1 MNEHGT
7 TAPSRGTPN
16 TAGFSGFEGRVA
28 AVTGAGRGIG
38 RAVADALVAKG
49 ARTAYLDLAEPEPTL
64 DADALNSD
72 PPNSAPLN
80 SDNCLYVPCDV
91 TDEASVDAAFSTVEE
106 TWGTVSILVNNAGIF
121 WIRPL
126 TETTLEAWN
135 QMLAVNA
142 TGAFL
147 CARRVLPAMRAQSYG
162 RLIAL
167 GSSAGKTGGAKETA
181 AYGASK
187 AAIMALAKSIATEYA
202 AYGITS
208 NALAPALINTDMVS
222 GISDL
227 AGRIP
232 VGRLG
237 EPADIAAAV
246 VFLASEQ
253 AGFITGEVMDING
266 GFLID

>member
-1 MNEHGT
+1 MNSDSANPAKRD
-7 TAPSRGTPN
+7 APTGP
-16 TAGFSGFEGRVA
+16 AFGGFEGRVA
-28 AVTGAGRGIG
+28 VVTGAGRGIG
-38 RAVADALVAKG
+38 RAVADAFVARG
-49 ARTAYLDLAEPEPTL
+49 ARTAYLDVQDPEPALDGGGDRTL
-64 DADALNSD
+64 F
-72 PPNSAPLN
+72 
-80 SDNCLYVPCDV
+80 VHCDV
-91 TDEASVDAAFSTVEE
+91 TDEAAVDAAFTTVEQA
-106 TWGTVSILVNNAGIF
+106 WGTVSILVNNAGIF

-126 TETTLEAWN
+126 AETTLEAWN
-135 QMLAVNA
+135 QMMAVNT

-147 CARRVLPAMRAQSYG
+147 CARRALGGMRAQQYG

-202 AYGITS
+202 ADGITS
-208 NALAPALINTDMVS
+208 NALAPALINTAMVD
-222 GISDL
+222 GIADL

-246 VFLASEQ
+246 VFLASED

>member
-1 MNEHGT
+1 MSADST
-7 TAPSRGTPN
+7 DTSAATRWPAPSFG
-16 TAGFSGFEGRVA
+16 GFEGRVA

-49 ARTAYLDLAEPEPTL
+49 ARTAYLDVNTPEP
-64 DADALNSD
+64 
-72 PPNSAPLN
+72 PLG
-80 SDNCLYVPCDV
+80 SGERGLFVHCDV

-126 TETTLEAWN
+126 AEITLEAWN
-135 QMLAVNA
+135 QMMAVNT

-147 CARRVLPAMRAQSYG
+147 CARRVLPGMRAQGYG

-202 AYGITS
+202 ADGITS
-208 NALAPALINTDMVS
+208 NALAPALINTDMVA
-222 GISDL
+222 GIADL

-246 VFLASEQ
+246 VFLASEE

>member
-1 MNEHGT
+1 MST
-7 TAPSRGTPN
+7 DSTDSTSTAATSGP
-16 TAGFSGFEGRVA
+16 AGPAFGGFEGRVA
-28 AVTGAGRGIG
+28 AVTGAGQGIG
-38 RAVADALVAKG
+38 RAVADALAARG
-49 ARTAYLDLAEPEPTL
+49 ARTAYLDVNEPEP
-64 DADALNSD
+64 ALGGDRS
-72 PPNSAPLN
+72 LF
-80 SDNCLYVPCDV
+80 VHCDV
-91 TDEASVDAAFSTVEE
+91 TDEASVDAAFATVEE

-126 TETTLEAWN
+126 AETTLEAWN
-135 QMLAVNA
+135 QMMAVNT

-147 CARRVLPAMRAQSYG
+147 CARRVLPGMRAQRYG

-202 AYGITS
+202 ADGITS
-208 NALAPALINTDMVS
+208 NALAPALINTAMVA
-222 GISDL
+222 GIADL

-246 VFLASEQ
+246 VFLASED

>member
-1 MNEHGT
+1 MT
-7 TAPSRGTPN
+7 TDSAN
-16 TAGFSGFEGRVA
+16 TAATGGSAAPAFGGFVGRVA
-28 AVTGAGRGIG
+28 VVTGAGRGIG
-38 RAVADALVAKG
+38 RAVADALA
-49 ARTAYLDLAEPEPTL
+49 ARGSCTAYLDLNEPHPAL
-64 DADALNSD
+64 DGGECSMF
-72 PPNSAPLN
+72 
-80 SDNCLYVPCDV
+80 VHCDV
-91 TDEASVDAAFSTVEE
+91 TDEASVDAAFTTVEE

-126 TETTLEAWN
+126 AETTLDAWN
-135 QMLAVNA
+135 QMMAVNT

-147 CARRVLPAMRAQSYG
+147 CARRVLPGMRAQRYG

-202 AYGITS
+202 ADGITS
-208 NALAPALINTDMVS
+208 NALAPALINTDMVA
-222 GISDL
+222 GIADL

-246 VFLASEQ
+246 VFLASED

>member
-1 MNEHGT
+1 MT
-7 TAPSRGTPN
+7 TDSAN
-16 TAGFSGFEGRVA
+16 TAAAGGTGAPTFGGFAGRVA

-38 RAVADALVAKG
+38 RAAADALAAQG
-49 ARTAYLDLAEPEPTL
+49 ACTAYLDIAEPQPPL
-64 DADALNSD
+64 DGDECSMF
-72 PPNSAPLN
+72 
-80 SDNCLYVPCDV
+80 VHCDV
-91 TDEASVDAAFSTVEE
+91 TDEASVDAAFSRIEQA
-106 TWGTVSILVNNAGIF
+106 WGTVSILVNNAGIF

-126 TETTLEAWN
+126 SETTLEAWN
-135 QMLAVNA
+135 QMMAVNT

-147 CARRVLPAMRAQSYG
+147 CARRALGGMRAQGYG

-202 AYGITS
+202 ADGITS
-208 NALAPALINTDMVS
+208 NALAPALINTDMVA
-222 GISDL
+222 GIADL

-246 VFLASEQ
+246 VFLASEE

>member
-1 MNEHGT
+1 MST
-7 TAPSRGTPN
+7 DSTDAAATSDPVAPSFG
-16 TAGFSGFEGRVA
+16 GFEGRVA
-28 AVTGAGRGIG
+28 VVTGAGRGIG
-38 RAVADALVAKG
+38 RATADTLVAKG
-49 ARTAYLDLAEPEPTL
+49 ACTAYLDVKAPEPPL
-64 DADALNSD
+64 DGGECSLF
-72 PPNSAPLN
+72 
-80 SDNCLYVPCDV
+80 VHCDV
-91 TDEASVDAAFSTVEE
+91 TDEASVDAAFTTVEE
-106 TWGTVSILVNNAGIF
+106 AWGTISILVNNAGIF

-126 TETTLEAWN
+126 AEITLEAWN
-135 QMLAVNA
+135 QMMAVNT

-147 CARRVLPAMRAQSYG
+147 CARRALPGMRAQGYG

-202 AYGITS
+202 ADGITS
-208 NALAPALINTDMVS
+208 NALAPALINTDMVA
-222 GISDL
+222 GIADL

-246 VFLASEQ
+246 VFLASEE

>member
-1 MNEHGT
+1 MSTDSSPTGVD
-7 TAPSRGTPN
+7 
-16 TAGFSGFEGRVA
+16 FSGFEGRVA

-49 ARTAYLDLAEPEPTL
+49 ARTAYLDVSEPEPAL
-64 DADALNSD
+64 DGGERAMFIH
-72 PPNSAPLN
+72 
-80 SDNCLYVPCDV
+80 CDV
-91 TDEASVDAAFSTVEE
+91 TDEPSVDAAFTRVEE
-106 TWGTVSILVNNAGIF
+106 AWGTVSILVNNAGIF

-126 TETTLEAWN
+126 AETSLEAWN
-135 QMLAVNA
+135 QMMAVNVN
-142 TGAFL
+142 GPFL
-147 CARRVLPAMRAQSYG
+147 CARRVLPAMRAQGYG

-187 AAIMALAKSIATEYA
+187 AAVMALAKSIATEYA

-208 NALAPALINTDMVS
+208 NALAPALINTDMVA
-222 GISDL
+222 GIADL

-237 EPADIAAAV
+237 EPSDIAAAV

-253 AGFITGEVMDING
+253 AGFITGEVTDING

>member
-1 MNEHGT
+1 MT
-7 TAPSRGTPN
+7 TDSAN
-16 TAGFSGFEGRVA
+16 TAATGGSAAPAFGGFEGRVA
-28 AVTGAGRGIG
+28 VVTGAGRGIG
-38 RAVADALVAKG
+38 RAVADALAARG
-49 ARTAYLDLAEPEPTL
+49 ACTAYLDLNEPDSAL
-64 DADALNSD
+64 DGGECSMF
-72 PPNSAPLN
+72 
-80 SDNCLYVPCDV
+80 VHCDV
-91 TDEASVDAAFSTVEE
+91 TDEASVDAAFTTVEE
-106 TWGTVSILVNNAGIF
+106 TWGTISILVNNAGIF

-126 TETTLEAWN
+126 AETTLDAWN
-135 QMLAVNA
+135 QMMAVNT

-147 CARRVLPAMRAQSYG
+147 CARRVLPGMRAQRYG

-202 AYGITS
+202 ADGITS
-208 NALAPALINTDMVS
+208 NALAPALINTDMVA
-222 GISDL
+222 GIADL

-246 VFLASEQ
+246 VFLASED

>member
-1 MNEHGT
+1 MSTDSTSAAATSEPG
-7 TAPSRGTPN
+7 AP
-16 TAGFSGFEGRVA
+16 AFSGFEGRVA
-28 AVTGAGRGIG
+28 VVTGAGRGIG
-38 RAVADALVAKG
+38 RATADALVAKG
-49 ARTAYLDLAEPEPTL
+49 ACTAYLDVNAPEPPL
-64 DADALNSD
+64 DGGECSLF
-72 PPNSAPLN
+72 
-80 SDNCLYVPCDV
+80 VHCDV
-91 TDEASVDAAFSTVEE
+91 TDESSVDAAFTTVEE
-106 TWGTVSILVNNAGIF
+106 TWGTISILVNNAGIF

-126 TETTLEAWN
+126 AETTVEAWN
-135 QMLAVNA
+135 QMMAVNT

-147 CARRVLPAMRAQSYG
+147 CARRVLPGMRAQGYG

-187 AAIMALAKSIATEYA
+187 AAVMALAKSIATEYA
-202 AYGITS
+202 ADGITS
-208 NALAPALINTDMVS
+208 NALAPALINTAMVA
-222 GISDL
+222 GIADL

-237 EPADIAAAV
+237 EPSDIAAAV
-246 VFLASEQ
+246 VFLASEE

>member
-1 MNEHGT
+1 MSTDSASAAPASGP
-7 TAPSRGTPN
+7 TAPAFG
-16 TAGFSGFEGRVA
+16 GFEGRVA

-38 RAVADALVAKG
+38 RAVADALVSKG
-49 ARTAYLDLAEPEPTL
+49 ARTAYLDLAEPEPPF
-64 DADALNSD
+64 DAGEHGLF
-72 PPNSAPLN
+72 
-80 SDNCLYVPCDV
+80 VHCDV
-91 TDEASVDAAFSTVEE
+91 ADEASVDAAFTTVEE

-126 TETTLEAWN
+126 AETSLEAWN
-135 QMLAVNA
+135 QMMAVNT

-147 CARRVLPAMRAQSYG
+147 CARRVLPAMRAQRYG
-162 RLIAL
+162 RLVAL
-167 GSSAGKTGGAKETA
+167 GSSAGKTGGAKATA

-202 AYGITS
+202 ADGITS
-208 NALAPALINTDMVS
+208 NALAPALINTDMVA
-222 GISDL
+222 GIADL

-246 VFLASEQ
+246 VFLASEE

>member
-1 MNEHGT
+1 MT
-7 TAPSRGTPN
+7 TSDPSPALTAPLAPP
-16 TAGFSGFEGRVA
+16 AFSGFDGRVA
-28 AVTGAGRGIG
+28 AVTGAAQGIG
-38 RAVADALVAKG
+38 RATADALKAAG

-64 DADALNSD
+64 DGDRALF
-72 PPNSAPLN
+72 
-80 SDNCLYVPCDV
+80 VRCDV
-91 TDEASVDAAFSTVEE
+91 TDEGSVDAAFTAIEDA
-106 TWGTVSILVNNAGIF
+106 WGPVSILVNNAGIF

-126 TETTLEAWN
+126 AETTLEAWN
-135 QMLAVNA
+135 QMLAVNV

-147 CARRVLPAMRAQSYG
+147 CARRVLPAMRAQGYG

-187 AAIMALAKSIATEYA
+187 AAVMALAKSIATEYA
-202 AYGITS
+202 ADGITS
-208 NALAPALINTDMVS
+208 NALAPALINTDMVA
-222 GISDL
+222 GIADL

>member
-1 MNEHGT
+1 MSTDSTDAAATSEPG
-7 TAPSRGTPN
+7 APSFG
-16 TAGFSGFEGRVA
+16 GFEGRVA
-28 AVTGAGRGIG
+28 VVTGAGRGIG
-38 RAVADALVAKG
+38 RATADALVAKG
-49 ARTAYLDLAEPEPTL
+49 ARTAYLDVSAPEPPL
-64 DADALNSD
+64 DGGGSSLF
-72 PPNSAPLN
+72 
-80 SDNCLYVPCDV
+80 VHCDV
-91 TDEASVDAAFSTVEE
+91 TDEGSVDAAFTTVEE

-126 TETTLEAWN
+126 AEITLEAWN
-135 QMLAVNA
+135 QMMAVNT

-147 CARRVLPAMRAQSYG
+147 CARRVLPGMRAQGYG

-202 AYGITS
+202 ADGITS
-208 NALAPALINTDMVS
+208 NALAPALINTDMVA
-222 GISDL
+222 GIADL

-246 VFLASEQ
+246 VFLASEE

>member
-1 MNEHGT
+1 MSTESTNPAAASEPL
-7 TAPSRGTPN
+7 APS
-16 TAGFSGFEGRVA
+16 FSGFEGRVA
-28 AVTGAGRGIG
+28 VVTGAGRGIG
-38 RAVADALVAKG
+38 RAVADALAAKG
-49 ARTAYLDLAEPEPTL
+49 ARTAYLDVNEPEPVL
-64 DADALNSD
+64 DDEGRLF
-72 PPNSAPLN
+72 
-80 SDNCLYVPCDV
+80 VHCDV
-91 TDEASVDAAFSTVEE
+91 TDETSVDAAFSTIEA

-126 TETTLEAWN
+126 AETTLEAWN
-135 QMLAVNA
+135 QMMAVNA

-147 CARRVLPAMRAQSYG
+147 CARRVLPGMRGQGYG

-202 AYGITS
+202 ADGVTS
-208 NALAPALINTDMVS
+208 NALAPALINTDMVA
-222 GISDL
+222 GIADL

-246 VFLASEQ
+246 VFLASEES
-253 AGFITGEVMDING
+253 GFITGEVMDING

>member
-1 MNEHGT
+1 MSTDNTNAAATSEPM
-7 TAPSRGTPN
+7 AP
-16 TAGFSGFEGRVA
+16 AFSGFEGRVA
-28 AVTGAGRGIG
+28 VVTGAGRGIG

-49 ARTAYLDLAEPEPTL
+49 ACTAYLDVNAPEPPL
-64 DADALNSD
+64 DGGS
-72 PPNSAPLN
+72 S
-80 SDNCLYVPCDV
+80 VFVHCDV
-91 TDEASVDAAFSTVEE
+91 TDEASVDAAFTTVEE

-126 TETTLEAWN
+126 AEITLEAWN
-135 QMLAVNA
+135 QMLAVNT

-147 CARRVLPAMRAQSYG
+147 CARRVLPGMRAQGYG

-202 AYGITS
+202 ADGITS
-208 NALAPALINTDMVS
+208 NALAPALINTDMVA
-222 GISDL
+222 GIADL

-246 VFLASEQ
+246 VFLASEE

>member
-1 MNEHGT
+1 MSPDSANAA
-7 TAPSRGTPN
+7 APGNPGGP
-16 TAGFSGFEGRVA
+16 AFGGFEGRVA
-28 AVTGAGRGIG
+28 VVTGAGRGIG

-49 ARTAYLDLAEPEPTL
+49 ARTAYLDLNTPEPHL
-64 DADALNSD
+64 DGGERGI
-72 PPNSAPLN
+72 
-80 SDNCLYVPCDV
+80 YVHCDV
-91 TDEASVDAAFSTVEE
+91 TDEASVDAAFTTLEE
-106 TWGTVSILVNNAGIF
+106 TWGTISILVNNAGIF

-126 TETTLEAWN
+126 AEITLEAWN
-135 QMLAVNA
+135 QMMAVNT

-147 CARRVLPAMRAQSYG
+147 CARRVLPGMRAQGYG

-187 AAIMALAKSIATEYA
+187 AAVMALAKSIATEYA
-202 AYGITS
+202 ADGITS
-208 NALAPALINTDMVS
+208 NALAPALINTDMVA
-222 GISDL
+222 GIADL

-246 VFLASEQ
+246 VFLASEE

>member
-1 MNEHGT
+1 MNDDSASGSQ
-7 TAPSRGTPN
+7 APAFG
-16 TAGFSGFEGRVA
+16 GFEGRVA
-28 AVTGAGRGIG
+28 VVTGAGRGIG
-38 RAVADALVAKG
+38 RAVAGALAAKG
-49 ARTAYLDLAEPEPTL
+49 ACTAYLDVAKPEP
-64 DADALNSD
+64 ALGGDRS
-72 PPNSAPLN
+72 LF
-80 SDNCLYVPCDV
+80 VQCDV
-91 TDEASVDAAFSTVEE
+91 TDEASVDAAFTTVEE

-126 TETTLEAWN
+126 AETTLEAWN
-135 QMLAVNA
+135 QMMAVNT

-147 CARRVLPAMRAQSYG
+147 CARRVLPGMQEQGYG

-202 AYGITS
+202 ADGITS
-208 NALAPALINTDMVS
+208 NALAPALINTDMVA
-222 GISDL
+222 GIADL

-246 VFLASEQ
+246 VFLASEE

>member
-1 MNEHGT
+1 MSTDSASAAPASGP
-7 TAPSRGTPN
+7 TAPVFG
-16 TAGFSGFEGRVA
+16 GFEGRVA
-28 AVTGAGRGIG
+28 VVTGAGRGIG
-38 RAVADALVAKG
+38 RAVADALVARG
-49 ARTAYLDLAEPEPTL
+49 ARTAYLDLAEPEPPL
-64 DADALNSD
+64 DAGERGHF
-72 PPNSAPLN
+72 
-80 SDNCLYVPCDV
+80 VHCDV
-91 TDEASVDAAFSTVEE
+91 TDEISVDAAFTTVEE

-126 TETTLEAWN
+126 AETSLEAWN
-135 QMLAVNA
+135 QMMAVNT

-147 CARRVLPAMRAQSYG
+147 CARRVLPAMRAQRYG
-162 RLIAL
+162 RLVAL

-202 AYGITS
+202 ADGITS
-208 NALAPALINTDMVS
+208 NALAPALINTDMVA
-222 GISDL
+222 GIADL

-246 VFLASEQ
+246 VFLASEE

>member
-1 MNEHGT
+1 MSTDSAGEAT
-7 TAPSRGTPN
+7 TPRDAAVPVFG
-16 TAGFSGFEGRVA
+16 GFEGRVA
-28 AVTGAGRGIG
+28 AVTGASRGIG
-38 RAVADALVAKG
+38 RAVADALEARG
-49 ARTAYLDLAEPEPTL
+49 ARTAYLDVNEPEP
-64 DADALNSD
+64 
-72 PPNSAPLN
+72 PLEGERARFFH
-80 SDNCLYVPCDV
+80 CDV
-91 TDEASVDAAFSTVEE
+91 TDETSVDAAFTAVEE

-126 TETTLEAWN
+126 AEITLEAWN
-135 QMLAVNA
+135 RMMAVNA
-142 TGAFL
+142 TGPFL
-147 CARRVLPAMRAQSYG
+147 CARRALPGMRAQGYG

-202 AYGITS
+202 ADGITS
-208 NALAPALINTDMVS
+208 NALAPALINTDMVA
-222 GISDL
+222 GIADL

-237 EPADIAAAV
+237 EPSDIAAAV
-246 VFLASEQ
+246 VFLASEE
-253 AGFITGEVMDING
+253 ASFITGEVMDVNG

>member
-1 MNEHGT
+1 MT
-7 TAPSRGTPN
+7 PDSAKTAVTGGAVGPAFG
-16 TAGFSGFEGRVA
+16 GFEGRVA
-28 AVTGAGRGIG
+28 VVTGAGRGIG
-38 RAVADALVAKG
+38 RAVADALAARG
-49 ARTAYLDLAEPEPTL
+49 ACTAYLDLNEPDPAL
-64 DADALNSD
+64 DGGDCSMF
-72 PPNSAPLN
+72 
-80 SDNCLYVPCDV
+80 VHCDV
-91 TDEASVDAAFSTVEE
+91 TDEVSVDAAFTTVEKA
-106 TWGTVSILVNNAGIF
+106 WGTVSILVNNAGIF

-126 TETTLEAWN
+126 AETTLDAWN
-135 QMLAVNA
+135 QMMAVNT

-147 CARRVLPAMRAQSYG
+147 CARRALGGMRAQQYG

-202 AYGITS
+202 ADGITS
-208 NALAPALINTDMVS
+208 NALAPALINTAMVA
-222 GISDL
+222 GIADL

-246 VFLASEQ
+246 VFLASED

>member
-1 MNEHGT
+1 MT
-7 TAPSRGTPN
+7 TDSAN
-16 TAGFSGFEGRVA
+16 TAATGGSAAPAFGGFVGRVA
-28 AVTGAGRGIG
+28 VVTGAGRGIG
-38 RAVADALVAKG
+38 RAVADALAARG
-49 ARTAYLDLAEPEPTL
+49 ARTAYLDLNEPDPAL
-64 DADALNSD
+64 DGGECSMF
-72 PPNSAPLN
+72 
-80 SDNCLYVPCDV
+80 VHCDV
-91 TDEASVDAAFSTVEE
+91 TDEASVDAAFTTVEE
-106 TWGTVSILVNNAGIF
+106 TWGTISILVNNAGIF

-126 TETTLEAWN
+126 AETTLDAWN
-135 QMLAVNA
+135 QMMAVNT

-147 CARRVLPAMRAQSYG
+147 CARRVLPGMRAQRYG

-202 AYGITS
+202 ADGITS
-208 NALAPALINTDMVS
+208 NALAPALINTDMVA
-222 GISDL
+222 GIADL

-246 VFLASEQ
+246 IFLASED

>member
-1 MNEHGT
+1 MSTDSTNAAATSEPP
-7 TAPSRGTPN
+7 APSFG
-16 TAGFSGFEGRVA
+16 GFEGRVA
-28 AVTGAGRGIG
+28 VVTGAGRGIG
-38 RAVADALVAKG
+38 RATADALVAKG
-49 ARTAYLDLAEPEPTL
+49 ACTAYFDVNAPEPPL
-64 DADALNSD
+64 DGECSLF
-72 PPNSAPLN
+72 
-80 SDNCLYVPCDV
+80 VHCDV
-91 TDEASVDAAFSTVEE
+91 TDEASIDAAFTTVEE

-126 TETTLEAWN
+126 AEITLEAWN
-135 QMLAVNA
+135 QMMAVNT

-147 CARRVLPAMRAQSYG
+147 CARRVLPGMRAQGYG

-202 AYGITS
+202 ADGITS
-208 NALAPALINTDMVS
+208 NALAPALINTDMVA
-222 GISDL
+222 GIADL

-246 VFLASEQ
+246 VFLASEE

>member
-1 MNEHGT
+1 MST
-7 TAPSRGTPN
+7 DSTN
-16 TAGFSGFEGRVA
+16 TAATSEPEAPAFGGFEGRVA
-28 AVTGAGRGIG
+28 VVTGAGRGIG

-49 ARTAYLDLAEPEPTL
+49 ACTAYLDVNAPEPPL
-64 DADALNSD
+64 DSGECSLF
-72 PPNSAPLN
+72 
-80 SDNCLYVPCDV
+80 VHCDV
-91 TDEASVDAAFSTVEE
+91 TDEASVDAAFTTVEE

-126 TETTLEAWN
+126 AEITLDAWN
-135 QMLAVNA
+135 QMMAVNT

-147 CARRVLPAMRAQSYG
+147 CARRVLPGMRAQGYG

-202 AYGITS
+202 ADGITS
-208 NALAPALINTDMVS
+208 NALAPALINTDMVA
-222 GISDL
+222 GIADL

-246 VFLASEQ
+246 VFLASEE

>member
-1 MNEHGT
+1 MT
-7 TAPSRGTPN
+7 TDSAN
-16 TAGFSGFEGRVA
+16 TAATGGSAAPTFGGFGGRVA
-28 AVTGAGRGIG
+28 VVTGAGRGIG
-38 RAVADALVAKG
+38 RAVADALA
-49 ARTAYLDLAEPEPTL
+49 ARGSCTAYLDLNEPDPAL
-64 DADALNSD
+64 DGGECSMF
-72 PPNSAPLN
+72 
-80 SDNCLYVPCDV
+80 VHCDV
-91 TDEASVDAAFSTVEE
+91 TDEASVDAAFTTVEE

-126 TETTLEAWN
+126 AETTLDAWN
-135 QMLAVNA
+135 QMMAVNT

-147 CARRVLPAMRAQSYG
+147 CARRVLPGMRTQRYG

-202 AYGITS
+202 ADGITS
-208 NALAPALINTDMVS
+208 NALAPALINTDMVA
-222 GISDL
+222 GIADL

-246 VFLASEQ
+246 VFLASED

>member
-1 MNEHGT
+1 MSTDSANA
-7 TAPSRGTPN
+7 APASGPTGP
-16 TAGFSGFEGRVA
+16 AFGGFEGRVA

-49 ARTAYLDLAEPEPTL
+49 AHTAYLDLAEPEP
-64 DADALNSD
+64 
-72 PPNSAPLN
+72 PLHTGERG
-80 SDNCLYVPCDV
+80 LFVHCDV
-91 TDEASVDAAFSTVEE
+91 TDEASVDTAFTTVEE

-126 TETTLEAWN
+126 AETSLEAWN
-135 QMLAVNA
+135 QMLAVNT

-147 CARRVLPAMRAQSYG
+147 CARRVLPAMRAQRYG
-162 RLIAL
+162 RLVAL

-202 AYGITS
+202 ADGITS
-208 NALAPALINTDMVS
+208 NALAPALINTDMVA
-222 GISDL
+222 GIADL

-246 VFLASEQ
+246 VFLASED

>member
-1 MNEHGT
+1 MT
-7 TAPSRGTPN
+7 TDSAN
-16 TAGFSGFEGRVA
+16 TAATGGSAAPAFGGFVGRVA
-28 AVTGAGRGIG
+28 VVTGAGRGIG
-38 RAVADALVAKG
+38 RAVADALA
-49 ARTAYLDLAEPEPTL
+49 ARGSCTAYLDLNEPHPAL
-64 DADALNSD
+64 DGGECSMF
-72 PPNSAPLN
+72 
-80 SDNCLYVPCDV
+80 VHCDV
-91 TDEASVDAAFSTVEE
+91 TDEASVDAAFTTVEE

-126 TETTLEAWN
+126 AETTLDAWN
-135 QMLAVNA
+135 QMMAVNT

-147 CARRVLPAMRAQSYG
+147 CARRALPGMRAQRYG

-202 AYGITS
+202 ADGITS
-208 NALAPALINTDMVS
+208 NALAPALINTDMVA
-222 GISDL
+222 GIADL

-246 VFLASEQ
+246 VFLASED

>member
-1 MNEHGT
+1 MNDHSARTAASGT
-7 TAPSRGTPN
+7 DAP
-16 TAGFSGFEGRVA
+16 AFSGFQGRVA
-28 AVTGAGRGIG
+28 VVTGAGRGIG

-49 ARTAYLDLAEPEPTL
+49 ACTAYLDVAEPEP
-64 DADALNSD
+64 
-72 PPNSAPLN
+72 PLAGGEC
-80 SDNCLYVPCDV
+80 SLFVHCDV

-106 TWGTVSILVNNAGIF
+106 AWGTVSILVNNAGIF

-126 TETTLEAWN
+126 AEITLEAWN
-135 QMLAVNA
+135 QMMAVNT

-147 CARRVLPAMRAQSYG
+147 CARRVLPGMRSQGYG

-208 NALAPALINTDMVS
+208 NALAPALINTDMVAGIADLGGSPS
-222 GISDL
+222 GAS
-227 AGRIP
+227 ANPPGGSPSGASANPPTSPPRWCSW
-232 VGRLG
+232 RARRQASS
-237 EPADIAAAV
+237 PAR
-246 VFLASEQ
+246 
-253 AGFITGEVMDING
+253 
-266 GFLID
+266 